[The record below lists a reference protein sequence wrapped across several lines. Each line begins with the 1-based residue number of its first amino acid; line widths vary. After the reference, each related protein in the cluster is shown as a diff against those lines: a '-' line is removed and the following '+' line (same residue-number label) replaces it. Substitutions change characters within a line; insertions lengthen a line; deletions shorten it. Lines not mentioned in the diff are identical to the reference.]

1 MNRRTRARAAALLI
15 IPAIAALALTA
26 TACSTTPTRATLRA
40 VAPATDDQ
48 RAALIDRIKSLAGDW
63 ELTGDGAAA
72 FPTGTTAATF
82 TVSSNGSV
90 VREIMFPGAVHEMT
104 NIYHM
109 DGPDLVMTH
118 YCAVG
123 NQPRLRA
130 GATTPDGPILFDT
143 DSVTNL
149 ASADDHYMGQMTLEI
164 LTPDTIRQT
173 WRSYVNG
180 KLAEDHAVFDLQR
193 RK

>member
-1 MNRRTRARAAALLI
+1 MNPQMRTAAMCLFLVTGTAAALSA
-15 IPAIAALALTA
+15 PG
-26 TACSTTPTRATLRA
+26 CSAPPDRASLRT
-40 VAPATDDQ
+40 VAPASDAQ
-48 RAALIDRIKSLAGDW
+48 RTLLIDRIKALAGEW
-63 ELTGDGAAA
+63 EMVDNSPVPLPPGAH
-72 FPTGTTAATF
+72 AATF

-90 VREIMFPGAVHEMT
+90 VREIMFPGEDYEMT

-130 GATTPDGPILFDT
+130 VAATPDGPIFFDT

-149 ASADDHYMGQMTLEI
+149 ASPDDHYMGQMPLEI
-164 LTPDTIRQT
+164 LTPDRIRQT
-173 WRSYVNG
+173 WRSYVGG